1 MRPRVSFEATIG
13 RYVLDIFDSKT
24 FTMLKILRVLFSFA
38 NPKEVSSSKTELV
51 ARYLQ
56 IVASSHLLIIDGA
69 LRVGSIL
76 TPVSIRLEGV
86 TFSIPNLYG
95 LLGLLGTRDDA

>member
-1 MRPRVSFEATIG
+1 
-13 RYVLDIFDSKT
+13 
-24 FTMLKILRVLFSFA
+24 MLKILRVLFSFA
-38 NPKEVSSSKTELV
+38 NPQEVSCSKTELV

-56 IVASSHLLIIDGA
+56 IFASSHLLVTDGA

-86 TFSIPNLYG
+86 TFSISNLYG
-95 LLGLLGTRDDA
+95 LLSLLGTCDDTYEKCKFM